1 MSDDKGLT
9 VSNGT
14 IRKIIAAAV
23 CDVTAYISA
32 SKDPFIT
39 GGQYSNKL
47 LLDRIRMWCFDRQLD
62 LGHPEKASEVWLS
75 LCSRGLLKG
84 DKTFDNPPRPIQ
96 PPPPPRNAQPKPPP
110 TPPKPP
116 SGEQYKDRDQNDA
129 PAGGLD
135 EGAEDDWKDK
145 KDRKTDWRD
154 EGEDWK
160 KETGDET

>member
-1 MSDDKGLT
+1 MMSDDKGLT

-14 IRKIIAAAV
+14 IRKLVAAAV
-23 CDVTAYISA
+23 CDMAAYVST

-39 GGQYSNKL
+39 GGQYSNKM

-75 LCSRGLLKG
+75 LCSQGLLKG
-84 DKTFDNPPRPIQ
+84 DKTFDHPPKPINQ
-96 PPPPPRNAQPKPPP
+96 PFLPPNPKPPKL
-110 TPPKPP
+110 PPKPP
-116 SGEQYKDRDQNDA
+116 SGEQYKDRDQNDS

-135 EGAEDDWKDK
+135 EEAGDDWKDK
-145 KDRKTDWRD
+145 KDRKKDWRD

-160 KETGDET
+160 KEPDDET